1 MFSIYITFIISSG
14 VPPSTSEPP
23 LRRNPQLEF
32 SPSRLISIT
41 ETFSLFLRFPIM
53 FVMVVL
59 LFFSK
64 ICHCTIS
71 RFWRPIWKVAGRCF
85 AHLFW
90 AEKKTLFFP
99 RWLSNATFHRLLQ
112 SRQLGIYFMEEMKA
126 LKEQTQIFTKWNMFT
141 KYQNRNFLRKIAF
154 LKC

>member
-1 MFSIYITFIISSG
+1 MRVQSAKDLLWRHKKSSSISLMISIFELLFHVFIYITFIISSG

-53 FVMVVL
+53 FLMVVL

-90 AEKKTLFFP
+90 AEKRLSFSLDDFLMQLF
-99 RWLSNATFHRLLQ
+99 
-112 SRQLGIYFMEEMKA
+112 
-126 LKEQTQIFTKWNMFT
+126 
-141 KYQNRNFLRKIAF
+141 IAF
-154 LKC
+154 YRADN